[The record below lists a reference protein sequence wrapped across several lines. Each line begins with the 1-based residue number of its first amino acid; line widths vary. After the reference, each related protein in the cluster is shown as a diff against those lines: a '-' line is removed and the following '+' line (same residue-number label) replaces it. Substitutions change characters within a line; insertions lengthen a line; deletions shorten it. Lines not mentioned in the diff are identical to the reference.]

1 MSCRLQVKN
10 MTHRPRECSLKKLN
24 TVERQLH
31 PLSPAVYLNKL
42 DSFEWLLYRA
52 IDRKQGWLPISFIL
66 KKKPLYTN
74 IFTYLMEFY

>member
-1 MSCRLQVKN
+1 
-10 MTHRPRECSLKKLN
+10 MTQATEIGYSECSLKKLN

-52 IDRKQGWLPISFIL
+52 IDRKQGWLPKSFIL
-66 KKKPLYTN
+66 KKTHCTL
-74 IFTYLMEFY
+74 TYLRILWSWIEVQG